1 MFDAFIRFGD
11 GRTRHCAD
19 PEQLSAAFLDAAT
32 GLWVDIC
39 APAEADY
46 ALLKDLFGFHPLA
59 VEDVVHEV
67 QRPKLESYAM
77 VGDKLKQDY
86 FFMVIHGPALDPDP
100 TPISFVPGT
109 PFSFRN

>member
-11 GRTRHCAD
+11 GRTLHCAD

-39 APAEADY
+39 APTEADY